1 MKCLRPSRKDDN
13 HLTFPGPGRRKSRR
27 LPAPPRKRPGWP
39 ARPQASAP
47 WSAGIA
53 AVPMRIL
60 AAGWEVFLLVFLL
73 VVFSVVA
80 AGLTAPGALAGEAE
94 RELLQR
100 LKKGGVE
107 QRRQALMG
115 LGRQGGGAAVPALV
129 EALRDFDPVSRALAE
144 QSLWSIWMR
153 SGDAQ
158 VDALLQNGARLL
170 AEGELGKAVEAFDRV
185 IRLRPGFAEGYNKR
199 ATAMYHLGR
208 FQQSLDD
215 IAETLRRNP
224 YHFGA
229 LSGAGL
235 CMLGLERPRE
245 AMNYFLRALRIN
257 PNMKGIIEL
266 KKRVEGLLRKPMT

>member
-1 MKCLRPSRKDDN
+1 M
-13 HLTFPGPGRRKSRR
+13 
-27 LPAPPRKRPGWP
+27 
-39 ARPQASAP
+39 
-47 WSAGIA
+47 A
-53 AVPMRIL
+53 AALGVLALGLVMV
-60 AAGWEVFLLVFLL
+60 AAGW
-73 VVFSVVA
+73 
-80 AGLTAPGALAGEAE
+80 TAPSAFAGEEE

-107 QRRQALMG
+107 QRRQTLMR
-115 LGRQGGGAAVPALV
+115 LGRQGGQGAVPALV

-144 QSLWSIWMR
+144 QALWSIWMR
-153 SGDAQ
+153 SGDAR
-158 VDALLQNGARLL
+158 VDALLQNGTRLMTGGKL
-170 AEGELGKAVEAFDRV
+170 EKAVEVFDRV

-208 FQQSLDD
+208 FQHSLDD
-215 IAETLRRNP
+215 IEQTLRRNP

-235 CMLGLERPRE
+235 CLLGLKRPRE
-245 AMNYFLRALRIN
+245 AMNFFQRALRIN